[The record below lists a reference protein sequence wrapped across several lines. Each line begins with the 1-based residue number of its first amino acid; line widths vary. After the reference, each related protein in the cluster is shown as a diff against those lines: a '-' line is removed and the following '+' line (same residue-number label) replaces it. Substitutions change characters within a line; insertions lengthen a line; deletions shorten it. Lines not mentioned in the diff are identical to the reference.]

1 MPAGVDAVQLSAAGV
16 PVEADENPGRNVA
29 GMQKRRSGEAV
40 PYPLTRSAQPRLS
53 SRAESNIRR
62 AWRVFGCN
70 TAPVASGDTCP
81 RCGRPAFVQFFVD
94 QEPVLGRYEHLD
106 CPECDDTTDEPLE
119 VSVVD
124 RTEPDQW

>member
-1 MPAGVDAVQLSAAGV
+1 
-16 PVEADENPGRNVA
+16 VA
-29 GMQKRRSGEAV
+29 
-40 PYPLTRSAQPRLS
+40 
-53 SRAESNIRR
+53 ND
-62 AWRVFGCN
+62 
-70 TAPVASGDTCP
+70 DTCP

-124 RTEPDQW
+124 RTEPDQWHLADLHEACWENAKLKAAVYAKAVEEEGPDGVIKPPHIWSLDA